1 MACPYFEPED
11 RLPMAS
17 GSLGDLYAGHCRAD
31 AAHVYEPDERTVADR
46 CNLGYARGHCA
57 QFPPGDGPDAVRFCV
72 SKSEESGLRVLY
84 AMERDHRPYSNGS
97 LDYSQAA
104 GAFVGAPPEALVRL
118 AGAYVRSYL
127 RRAG

>member
-17 GSLGDLYAGHCRAD
+17 GSLGDLYAGCCRAD
-31 AAHVYEPDERTVADR
+31 SAHVYEPDERTVADR
-46 CNLGYARGHCA
+46 CNLGYARGFCTH
-57 QFPPGDGPDAVRFCV
+57 FPPGDGPDAVRFCV

-84 AMERDHRPYSNGS
+84 AMERNHRPYSSGS
-97 LDYSQAA
+97 LDYSA
-104 GAFVGAPPEALVRL
+104 GEFLGAPPVALARL
-118 AGAYVRSYL
+118 AGAYVRSYF